1 MNPFKRRAGAVFAT
15 LAMVA
20 GGAVGGVALAGVT
33 AGVAQAAMPTKVTF
47 NDNGCTNNIQTNN
60 PALIA
65 MGVGADQTYA
75 GLANT
80 VDPATGATVPGS
92 GNVTVSAAGASGAG
106 LTPTASVLQ
115 GGSGSLTNFGGHGFV
130 SAAFLQA
137 GVNLHVISVGQSIN
151 ATLSMTI
158 DATNATFT
166 GSGTSRITVSGPG
179 SGTVPGS
186 GSTVSGPLDAAI
198 QFPDTPFTVP
208 NTPGVNAYFYQDS
221 TSIGTGAPGNGD
233 GEAVNASAQ
242 LVAALGALGNAN
254 IGCMPGEVSTA
265 TPPVYTQSA
274 QGSIHVFA
282 AVAVSPAQPP
292 VLVSPQSG
300 TVNLGASVV
309 IHALAGATD
318 NVAINPASGAVVTA
332 PAHGT
337 VAFNSATGDITYTET
352 DLAGPPASDTFSY
365 TFSSAGGK
373 SNVATANISIVAHP
387 SSCDVT
393 AQPTCTLDQTVLVP
407 VTGAD
412 LVMAQNSGQPVDLL
426 NHTLSGTNCTGPA
439 ITLNGQ
445 PQFAC
450 GAMFPVT
457 VVNAR
462 GTDPGWTLSGQVSD
476 FLDPAAPST
485 LTCDTPATYNN
496 HCIPGGNMSWLP
508 AAAVAHG
515 IIPGDTAQVTAGAAV
530 LALNVIAP
538 NVANAPQA
546 IAAFAA
552 VPGQSTATQANP
564 VVEPA
569 PQAGLHNVAQ
579 TLCSTAANQSGGT
592 FICGAGLVVGVPA
605 SAAAPAAPGYEATL
619 TLTLV

>member
-1 MNPFKRRAGAVFAT
+1 MNPFRRRAGAVAAT
-15 LAMVA
+15 LAIVA
-20 GGAVGGVALAGVT
+20 GGAVGGIALAGVT
-33 AGVAQAAMPTKVTF
+33 AGVASAALPTNVTF
-47 NDNGCTNNIQTNN
+47 NDNGCTNNIQTGS

-65 MGVGADQTYA
+65 LGVGADQTYA

-80 VDPATGATVPGS
+80 VDPVSGATVPGG
-92 GNVTVSAAGASGAG
+92 GNVTVGAAGANG
-106 LTPTASVLQ
+106 LGLSPTASVLQ
-115 GGSGSLTNFGGHGFV
+115 GGSGSLSNFGGHGFV

-137 GVNLHVISVGQSIN
+137 GVNLHVISIGQTIS

-166 GSGTSRITVSGPG
+166 GSGTSQITVNGPG

-186 GSTVSGPLDAAI
+186 GTTVSGPLDAAI
-198 QFPDTPFTVP
+198 QFPDTPYTVP

-221 TSIGTGAPGNGD
+221 TSIGANQPGNGD
-233 GEAVNASAQ
+233 GEAIDASAQ
-242 LVAALGALGNAN
+242 LIAGLGALGNAN
-254 IGCMPGEVSTA
+254 IGCMPGAVSTA

-274 QGSIHVFA
+274 QSAINVFA
-282 AVAVSPAQPP
+282 AVKVSPAQPP
-292 VLVSPQSG
+292 LLVTPQSG
-300 TVNLGASVV
+300 SVNLGASVI
-309 IHALAGATD
+309 IHALAGASD
-318 NVAINPASGAVVTA
+318 NVTINPASGAVVTA

-337 VAFNSATGDITYTET
+337 VAFNNTTGDITYTET

-365 TFSSAGGK
+365 TFTSAGGT
-373 SNVATANISIVAHP
+373 SNVATANITIVAHP
-387 SSCDVT
+387 SNCDVT

-412 LVMAQNSGQPVDLL
+412 LVMAQNSGLPVDLL
-426 NHTLSGTNCTGPA
+426 NHTLAGTNCTGPA

-450 GAMFPVT
+450 GAMFPIT

-496 HCIPGGNMSWLP
+496 HCIPGGNLSWVP

-515 IIPGDTAQVTAGAAV
+515 IIPGDTAQVAPGAPV
-530 LALNVIAP
+530 LALNVVAP

-552 VPGQSTATQANP
+552 VPGQNVATQPNP

-569 PQAGLHNVAQ
+569 PLAGLHATAQ

-592 FICGAGLVVGVPA
+592 FICGAGLIVGVPA

-619 TLTLV
+619 TLTLA